1 MHVPFL
7 RRASVGARLAALS
20 SALFALLFA
29 AFVWA
34 LTHAAS
40 GQIADQVHAR
50 IDEKDRSIAAM
61 IALFDEALTAEASRA
76 MTLFASFLPAGYA
89 LDAARTIDV
98 AGVATPALTA
108 GGQTLNL
115 DFSIPD
121 QFLQKSG
128 AIATIFARRG
138 DDFVRVTTSLKKQ
151 DGSRAI
157 GTLLDRK
164 GPAYAP
170 LVAGRTYTGL
180 ATLFGKRYITQ
191 YKPIADASGA
201 IVGALFVGIDVG
213 AEMRLVEN
221 GIRQLKIGEHGY
233 YFVLDASDGP
243 ARGTLLVH
251 PARAGQRADDAAAPY
266 AQMLAAREGQLSYTS
281 TDAAAGD
288 DGPRAK
294 FVSFVTVPQWQWL
307 VGGIAIDDEVMAGM
321 RATRN
326 RFAAIGCAFVLAFA
340 ALFVAVVKRV
350 VSRPLDAAAHASE
363 RFAAGDLSVRIGAH
377 GKHDKHDKHGK
388 HDARDGAAR
397 PPASGRNDEIGRL
410 VRAVDGIGDGLAR
423 IVAQVR
429 RGAADIAHGSVRIGA
444 HGKHDKHDKHDK
456 HGKHDARD
464 GAARPP
470 ASGRND
476 EIGRLVRAVDGI
488 GDGLARIVAQVRRG
502 AADIAHGT
510 VTIAAGSSDMAA
522 RIATQASSVE
532 QTAASMEQITAA
544 VQQNADH
551 AAQASALATG
561 ASSAATTGG
570 AAVQRVVATMGDI
583 QGVARRIAEITGVIE
598 GIAFQTNI
606 LALNAAVEAARAG
619 EHGRGF
625 AVVASEVRALAQ
637 RSAAAAKEIDALV
650 GESAT
655 TAEHGFRIA
664 EDARAAMQDIVARVD
679 QVRAIIAEISAAS
692 REQSS
697 GIEQVNLAVTQI
709 GAATQQNATL
719 IADAERAAAELRDEA
734 AQLAHAVSVFRLAAD
749 EGVLDAR

>member
-20 SALFALLFA
+20 SALFAVLFA

-34 LTHAAS
+34 LTHAA
-40 GQIADQVHAR
+40 GNQVADQVHAR

-397 PPASGRNDEIGRL
+397 PPASGR
-410 VRAVDGIGDGLAR
+410 
-423 IVAQVR
+423 
-429 RGAADIAHGSVRIGA
+429 S
-444 HGKHDKHDKHDK
+444 
-456 HGKHDARD
+456 
-464 GAARPP
+464 
-470 ASGRND
+470 D

-692 REQSS
+692 REQSG

-719 IADAERAAAELRDEA
+719 IADAERAAAALRDEA

-749 EGVLDAR
+749 EPTLDAR

>member
-20 SALFALLFA
+20 SALFAVLFA

-34 LTHAAS
+34 LTHAA
-40 GQIADQVHAR
+40 GNQVADQVHAR

-170 LVAGRTYTGL
+170 LVVGRTYTGL

-397 PPASGRNDEIGRL
+397 PPASGR
-410 VRAVDGIGDGLAR
+410 
-423 IVAQVR
+423 
-429 RGAADIAHGSVRIGA
+429 S
-444 HGKHDKHDKHDK
+444 
-456 HGKHDARD
+456 
-464 GAARPP
+464 
-470 ASGRND
+470 D

-719 IADAERAAAELRDEA
+719 IADAERAAAALRDEA

-749 EGVLDAR
+749 EPTLDAR

>member
-20 SALFALLFA
+20 STLFALLFA

-61 IALFDEALTAEASRA
+61 IALFDEALTAEANRA

-377 GKHDKHDKHGK
+377 GKHDKHDKH
-388 HDARDGAAR
+388 DARDGAAR
-397 PPASGRNDEIGRL
+397 PPASGR
-410 VRAVDGIGDGLAR
+410 
-423 IVAQVR
+423 
-429 RGAADIAHGSVRIGA
+429 S
-444 HGKHDKHDKHDK
+444 
-456 HGKHDARD
+456 
-464 GAARPP
+464 
-470 ASGRND
+470 D

-692 REQSS
+692 REQSG

-719 IADAERAAAELRDEA
+719 IADAERAAAALRDEA

>member
-20 SALFALLFA
+20 SALFAVLFA

-34 LTHAAS
+34 LTHAA
-40 GQIADQVHAR
+40 GNQVADQVHAR

-266 AQMLAAREGQLSYTS
+266 AQMLAAKEGQLSYTS

-377 GKHDKHDKHGK
+377 GKHDKHGK

-397 PPASGRNDEIGRL
+397 PPASGR
-410 VRAVDGIGDGLAR
+410 
-423 IVAQVR
+423 
-429 RGAADIAHGSVRIGA
+429 S
-444 HGKHDKHDKHDK
+444 
-456 HGKHDARD
+456 
-464 GAARPP
+464 
-470 ASGRND
+470 D

-692 REQSS
+692 REQSG

-719 IADAERAAAELRDEA
+719 IADAERAAAALRDEA
-734 AQLAHAVSVFRLAAD
+734 AQRAHAVSVFRLAAD

>member
-307 VGGIAIDDEVMAGM
+307 VGGIAIDDEVMADM

-377 GKHDKHDKHGK
+377 GKHGK

-397 PPASGRNDEIGRL
+397 PPASGR
-410 VRAVDGIGDGLAR
+410 
-423 IVAQVR
+423 
-429 RGAADIAHGSVRIGA
+429 S
-444 HGKHDKHDKHDK
+444 
-456 HGKHDARD
+456 
-464 GAARPP
+464 
-470 ASGRND
+470 D

-692 REQSS
+692 REQSG

-719 IADAERAAAELRDEA
+719 IADAERAAAALRDEA

-749 EGVLDAR
+749 EPTLDAR

>member
-128 AIATIFARRG
+128 AIATIFVRRG

-307 VGGIAIDDEVMAGM
+307 VGGIAIDDEVMADM

-377 GKHDKHDKHGK
+377 DKHDK

-397 PPASGRNDEIGRL
+397 PPASGRSDEI
-410 VRAVDGIGDGLAR
+410 D
-423 IVAQVR
+423 
-429 RGAADIAHGSVRIGA
+429 
-444 HGKHDKHDKHDK
+444 
-456 HGKHDARD
+456 
-464 GAARPP
+464 
-470 ASGRND
+470 
-476 EIGRLVRAVDGI
+476 RLVRAVDGI

-692 REQSS
+692 REQSG

-719 IADAERAAAELRDEA
+719 IADAERAAAALRDEA

>member
-128 AIATIFARRG
+128 AIATIFVRRG

-266 AQMLAAREGQLSYTS
+266 AQMLAAKEGQLSYTS

-377 GKHDKHDKHGK
+377 GKHDKHGK

-397 PPASGRNDEIGRL
+397 PPASGR
-410 VRAVDGIGDGLAR
+410 
-423 IVAQVR
+423 
-429 RGAADIAHGSVRIGA
+429 S
-444 HGKHDKHDKHDK
+444 
-456 HGKHDARD
+456 
-464 GAARPP
+464 
-470 ASGRND
+470 D

-719 IADAERAAAELRDEA
+719 IADAERAAAALRDEA

-749 EGVLDAR
+749 EPTLDAR

>member
-20 SALFALLFA
+20 SALFAVLFA

-34 LTHAAS
+34 LTHAA
-40 GQIADQVHAR
+40 GNQVADQVHAR

-266 AQMLAAREGQLSYTS
+266 AQMLAAKEGQLSYTS

-377 GKHDKHDKHGK
+377 GKHDKHGK

-397 PPASGRNDEIGRL
+397 PPASGR
-410 VRAVDGIGDGLAR
+410 
-423 IVAQVR
+423 
-429 RGAADIAHGSVRIGA
+429 S
-444 HGKHDKHDKHDK
+444 
-456 HGKHDARD
+456 
-464 GAARPP
+464 
-470 ASGRND
+470 D

-692 REQSS
+692 REQSG

-719 IADAERAAAELRDEA
+719 IADAERAAAALRDEA

>member
-377 GKHDKHDKHGK
+377 GKHGK

-397 PPASGRNDEIGRL
+397 PPASGR
-410 VRAVDGIGDGLAR
+410 
-423 IVAQVR
+423 
-429 RGAADIAHGSVRIGA
+429 S
-444 HGKHDKHDKHDK
+444 
-456 HGKHDARD
+456 
-464 GAARPP
+464 
-470 ASGRND
+470 D

-719 IADAERAAAELRDEA
+719 IADAERAAAALRDEA
-734 AQLAHAVSVFRLAAD
+734 AQLAHAVSVFRLVAD